1 MYDFAKHSQK
11 KHIILHYTDI
21 LYMIYIKYQVFSN
34 IFFEFFF
41 NNAIVRQ
48 GKDRI

>member
-21 LYMIYIKYQVFSN
+21 LYMIIISME
-34 IFFEFFF
+34 IFWLT
-41 NNAIVRQ
+41 
-48 GKDRI
+48 